1 MTAAITDFTQY
12 AGLRLAAGQQDPA
25 ALREVAGQFEAL
37 FVQSL
42 LKNMREAS
50 LGDPLFG
57 NSDQH
62 DMYQEMLDQQLAVE
76 MSSGKGLGLADML
89 VRQLGGDAT
98 PAPSGSND
106 LGRSVIA
113 GSVLASRP
121 AAAPATAASPNP
133 TVTTVSVQPLSRSG
147 TLADVAAKPPAWSDA
162 RSFAAEVWPHAERA
176 AAKLNVAP
184 EAILAQVVLE
194 TGWGAH
200 VPQAPDGNSSYNLF
214 GIKASSGWSGDS
226 VARPTLEFRA
236 GVPRLEVHRF
246 RAYDD
251 IGATFDDYSELLS
264 QNPRYES
271 VSNHGDD
278 VDGFAN
284 ALQSSGYA
292 TDPSYA
298 DKIRSV
304 LRSETMQS
312 ILGSLKNLAARPI
325 LTTGGRLA
333 AGSD

>member
-12 AGLRLAAGQQDPA
+12 AGLRLAAENKDPA
-25 ALREVAGQFEAL
+25 VLREVAGQFEAL

-62 DMYQEMLDQQLAVE
+62 DLYQEMLDQQLAVE

-89 VRQLGGDAT
+89 VRQLGGDAGPAPAVNTALSRSLT
-98 PAPSGSND
+98 PATVAMPD
-106 LGRSVIA
+106 RAVT
-113 GSVLASRP
+113 
-121 AAAPATAASPNP
+121 PATAAAP
-133 TVTTVSVQPLSRSG
+133 SRSVTPVNVEPLHRSV
-147 TLADVAAKPPAWSDA
+147 TLATAAPKPGWSDA
-162 RSFAAEVWPHAERA
+162 RSFAEDVWPHAERA
-176 AAKLNVAP
+176 AQKLNVAP
-184 EAILAQVVLE
+184 EGILAQVALE

-200 VPQAPDGNSSYNLF
+200 VPEGRDGNSSYNLF
-214 GIKASSGWSGDS
+214 GIKANSGWSGAS
-226 VARPTLEFRA
+226 VAKPTMEFRA

-251 IGATFDDYSELLS
+251 VGATFDDYSELLS

-312 ILGSLKNLAARPI
+312 ILSGLKNLATRPTI
-325 LTTGGRLA
+325 STGGRLA